1 MDNPIELSALGAQS
15 EWRNEALVLEL
26 EALLDARRALML
38 ELIALD
44 AQVATYMGR
53 LLARAD

>member
-1 MDNPIELSALGAQS
+1 MDNPGELSALSAQS
-15 EWRNEALVLEL
+15 EWRNEALALEL

>member
-1 MDNPIELSALGAQS
+1 MDNPIELSELSARS
-15 EWRNEALVLEL
+15 EWRDEALMLEL
-26 EALLDARRALML
+26 DALLDARRALML
-38 ELIALD
+38 ELVALD